1 MSAPSLRKA
10 TARLWDRNLKAARKV
25 YLHALHALAV
35 NDCEE
40 TRRSVRESRAAL
52 MAAVATMEADQRA
65 AEAASQTLNR
75 PRRRA

>member
-1 MSAPSLRKA
+1 MSAPSLLKS
-10 TARLWDRNLKAARKV
+10 TARVWDRNVKAARKV

-40 TRRSVRESRAAL
+40 TQRSVRESRSAL
-52 MAAVATMEADQRA
+52 VSAVSSMEADQRA
-65 AEAASQTLNR
+65 AEAASLTLNR